1 MFNSPA
7 GRLLFLALLLGALGS
22 ACIGPKPFLL
32 QGDGN
37 SAQVGYSGD
46 IDAATLVAR
55 QHCARYERV
64 PRFLEAQE
72 DVAFFDCVRP

>member
-1 MFNSPA
+1 VTI
-7 GRLLFLALLLGALGS
+7 RRTFLPVLLGGLGV
-22 ACIGPKPFLL
+22 ACTGPKPFLL
-32 QGDGN
+32 QGDAS

-46 IDAATLVAR
+46 VESATLVAK

>member
-1 MFNSPA
+1 LFFFS
-7 GRLLFLALLLGALGS
+7 LLFGALVSG
-22 ACIGPKPFLL
+22 CTGPKPFLL
-32 QGDGN
+32 QGDAS

-46 IDAATLVAR
+46 IDGATLVAR

-72 DVAFFDCVRP
+72 NVAFFDCVRP